1 MKADETFHEYNIFF
15 HLFVHGWLDYFQTE
29 FEAAHD
35 ISMVKISPQT
45 TVTELQGKPSDER
58 HGSEGHYSPKLD

>member
-45 TVTELQGKPSDER
+45 TVTELQGRPSD
-58 HGSEGHYSPKLD
+58 